1 MTEEIDPPP
10 PPRPNPA
17 RSTFR
22 KPPPIDYEPLE
33 GGCSLPNLANK
44 ILKRPLSLI
53 HEIENTNNG
62 YKIISILFIMAVFS
76 FALFGLVVGMFS
88 WGTQLWAAPMK
99 IVGGMLFSSMICL
112 PSLYIFTCMGGLDG
126 KFVTVFGMMGMLIAL
141 AGLLLIGFA
150 PVVWLFSTSSNS
162 IPFVGFLV
170 LVIWLISV
178 GICLALVFRAGQAL
192 GMNNTFHLSLW
203 CGIFLL
209 VTLQMTTTLR
219 PIIGNTE
226 ELFHFTEKKGFL
238 EHWANNMS
246 GNLYDEPKTR
256 QEEQEK

>member
-1 MTEEIDPPP
+1 MTEDIDPPP
-10 PPRPNPA
+10 PPHPDAKTSP
-17 RSTFR
+17 FR
-22 KPPPIDYEPLE
+22 RPPPIDFEPLE
-33 GGCSLPNLANK
+33 GGCSLPNLANM
-44 ILKRPLSLI
+44 ILKKPLSLI

-62 YKIISILFIMAVFS
+62 FKIISLLFFMAVFS

-99 IVGGMLFSSMICL
+99 IVGGIVFSSMICL

-126 KFVTVFGMMGMLIAL
+126 KFITVFGMMGMLVAL

-162 IPFVGFLV
+162 MTFVGFLV

-178 GICLALVFRAGQAL
+178 GICLTLVFRAGLAL

-209 VTLQMTTTLR
+209 VTLQMSTTLR
-219 PIIGNTE
+219 PIIGSE
-226 ELFHFTEKKGFL
+226 EKLFHFTEKKGFL
-238 EHWANNMS
+238 QHWADNLS
-246 GNLYDEPKTR
+246 GDLKAKSEDEMEIPQK
-256 QEEQEK
+256 